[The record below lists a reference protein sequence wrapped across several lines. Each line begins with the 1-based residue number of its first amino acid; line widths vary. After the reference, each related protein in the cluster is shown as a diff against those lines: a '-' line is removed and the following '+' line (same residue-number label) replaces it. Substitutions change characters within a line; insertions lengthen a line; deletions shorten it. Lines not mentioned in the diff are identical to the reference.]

1 MKVFL
6 PGLKKQIDL
15 LFPNYKA
22 PTQRILVVGSSSE
35 WIAQQLAKK
44 YKCNVDLIVSDYDS
58 LMNSKIILEG
68 DETVTIRIMDFDATD
83 FQKEQFD
90 LIYAQGSVS
99 FINRNKIIKE
109 FKRILKPNAYLCLGE
124 ITALEKVYPVFIK
137 DIFDNSSLLP
147 IYSDEIEKYYEDR
160 NFEIIYNVDISY
172 TLKDYYLENATRLNQ
187 EKDNLTSNEKSYYK
201 KLLNKISHE
210 SNVYLKLGGDQYIGF
225 STLLLRK
232 IAN

>member
-1 MKVFL
+1 
-6 PGLKKQIDL
+6 
-15 LFPNYKA
+15 
-22 PTQRILVVGSSSE
+22 
-35 WIAQQLAKK
+35 
-44 YKCNVDLIVSDYDS
+44 
-58 LMNSKIILEG
+58 MNSKIILEG

-232 IAN
+232 TVN